1 MTGSPS
7 TGIADRLTHR
17 SVDESFTAV
26 PRARRNT
33 RRQAWSVL
41 AVVTGFLLGACQASP
56 QANDPGTAANNTPA
70 PAEQIGPAGATPSGP
85 IAAVCGN
92 QVPGPAA
99 APAGAVVVDPAVD
112 NDLAA
117 KTEANPPRTTFWL
130 APGKH
135 TLGRDQ
141 YGQVNPKDG
150 NRYIGAPGAILD
162 GRGLNRYAFVFKAS
176 NVTVSHLT
184 VRGFVPPA
192 QEGVVNHDSGEGWI
206 IEHNTIEENKG
217 AGLMAGFRQQVRHNC
232 LRNNGQYGMNAFGGE
247 LVVEGNE
254 IVGNNTDDLENAIP
268 GGCGCTG
275 GVKFWDVNG
284 ADVRN
289 NWVHDNRGAG
299 LWADTNNNDFLIEG
313 NVIESNDGEALFYET
328 SYNLVLR
335 NNTIRNNAHVRGR
348 EFADRDDNFPV
359 AAIYLSEA
367 GGEPRVP
374 ARTDKIEIY
383 GNTLENNWSGITA
396 WENAD
401 RYCNS
406 AASTSTGYCTRL
418 VTSPTTCSPPGINDT
433 PLYDDCRW
441 KTQWLDIHD
450 NIFTYVPDVVGCSNG
465 MAGRMAIFAN
475 YGTVPEWSP
484 YMGRVVQE
492 AITFNQQNVWHDNT
506 YHGPWTFVAY
516 EVGPGV
522 NPAEWQAEPYR
533 QDAGS
538 TFSDNSS
545 GPTC

>member
-1 MTGSPS
+1 
-7 TGIADRLTHR
+7 
-17 SVDESFTAV
+17 
-26 PRARRNT
+26 
-33 RRQAWSVL
+33 VL

-217 AGLMAGFRQQVRHNC
+217 AGLMAGRPQMV
-232 LRNNGQYGMNAFGGE
+232 M
-247 LVVEGNE
+247 
-254 IVGNNTDDLENAIP
+254 
-268 GGCGCTG
+268 
-275 GVKFWDVNG
+275 
-284 ADVRN
+284 
-289 NWVHDNRGAG
+289 
-299 LWADTNNNDFLIEG
+299 
-313 NVIESNDGEALFYET
+313 
-328 SYNLVLR
+328 
-335 NNTIRNNAHVRGR
+335 
-348 EFADRDDNFPV
+348 
-359 AAIYLSEA
+359 
-367 GGEPRVP
+367 
-374 ARTDKIEIY
+374 
-383 GNTLENNWSGITA
+383 
-396 WENAD
+396 
-401 RYCNS
+401 
-406 AASTSTGYCTRL
+406 
-418 VTSPTTCSPPGINDT
+418 PTP
-433 PLYDDCRW
+433 
-441 KTQWLDIHD
+441 
-450 NIFTYVPDVVGCSNG
+450 
-465 MAGRMAIFAN
+465 
-475 YGTVPEWSP
+475 
-484 YMGRVVQE
+484 
-492 AITFNQQNVWHDNT
+492 
-506 YHGPWTFVAY
+506 
-516 EVGPGV
+516 
-522 NPAEWQAEPYR
+522 
-533 QDAGS
+533 
-538 TFSDNSS
+538 
-545 GPTC
+545 